1 MSQAPVAPVV
11 RCSGVTKRYGDVAA
25 VESLSFALQPGE
37 ILSILGP
44 SGSGKT
50 TVLRLIAGFESPDRG
65 EIRIQGRVVS
75 GAAVHVPPNR
85 RNVGMVFQ
93 EYALFPHL
101 TVAQNVSFGLRR
113 MSREEREQ
121 RLAEVLALAGL
132 ARLEQRYPHELS
144 GGQQQRV
151 ALARTIAPR
160 PITVLLDEPFSN
172 LDAGMRRR
180 LRQEVADILR
190 AHTIATVFVTHDRE
204 EAFAMADRIGVMNDG
219 RLEQLDTPD
228 RIYHAPATP
237 FVAQLAGMCD
247 FLPGEV
253 RGGVVVTEIGNVPY
267 AGNNGPLPEA
277 SSVDLLVRPDDV
289 QVRPHSEGMAVVRV
303 REFRGYETILVVQL
317 PSGATVRCR
326 QRSSTTLAP
335 GAAVTLTPEPTMT
348 FVAFPRAG
356 GRPWTLT
363 GVGIYMDG
371 QDRQDRSMRRGV
383 GG

>member
-1 MSQAPVAPVV
+1 MSQAQVTPVV
-11 RCSGVTKRYGDVAA
+11 RCSGVTKRYGAVAA
-25 VESLSFALQPGE
+25 VDDLSFALQPGE

-75 GAAVHVPPNR
+75 GPAVHVPPNR

-113 MSREEREQ
+113 MSRQERER
-121 RLAEVLALAGL
+121 RLAEVLGL
-132 ARLEQRYPHELS
+132 VRLGGLEDRYPHELS

-219 RLEQLDTPD
+219 HLEQLDTPD

-237 FVAQLAGMCD
+237 FVAQLAGTCD

-253 RGGVVVTEIGNVPY
+253 RDGVVVTEIGNVPY
-267 AGNNGPLPEA
+267 ASADGPLPEA
-277 SSVDLLVRPDDV
+277 SPVDLLVHPDDL
-289 QVRPHSEGMAVVRV
+289 QVLPHPEGTAVIQA
-303 REFRGYETILVVQL
+303 REFRGGETILVVRL

-326 QRSSTTLAP
+326 QRASITLVP
-335 GAAVTLTPEPTMT
+335 GATVMLVPEQGRD
-348 FVAFPRAG
+348 FVVFPQAG
-356 GRPWTLT
+356 RRP
-363 GVGIYMDG
+363 
-371 QDRQDRSMRRGV
+371 
-383 GG
+383 

>member
-1 MSQAPVAPVV
+1 MSQALSVPVV
-11 RCSGVTKRYGDVAA
+11 RCSGVTKRYGAVAA
-25 VESLSFALQPGE
+25 VDDLSFALQPGE

-75 GAAVHVPPNR
+75 GPAVHVPPNR

-113 MSREEREQ
+113 MSRQERER
-121 RLAEVLALAGL
+121 RLAEVLGL
-132 ARLEQRYPHELS
+132 VRLGGLEDRYPHELS

-237 FVAQLAGMCD
+237 FVAQLAGTCD

-253 RGGVVVTEIGNVPY
+253 RDGVVVTEIGNVPY
-267 AGNNGPLPEA
+267 ASADGPFPEA
-277 SSVDLLVRPDDV
+277 SPVDLLVHPDDL
-289 QVRPHSEGMAVVRV
+289 QVLPHPEGTAVIHA
-303 REFRGYETILVVQL
+303 REFRGGETILVVRL

-326 QRSSTTLAP
+326 QRASTTLTP
-335 GAAVTLTPEPTMT
+335 GAAVTLVPDRASA
-348 FVAFPRAG
+348 FVAFPQAER
-356 GRPWTLT
+356 RP
-363 GVGIYMDG
+363 
-371 QDRQDRSMRRGV
+371 
-383 GG
+383 

>member
-1 MSQAPVAPVV
+1 MSQAPVVPVV
-11 RCSGVTKRYGDVAA
+11 ECSGVTKRYGAVAA
-25 VESLSFALQPGE
+25 VEGLSFALQPGE

-132 ARLEQRYPHELS
+132 DGLEQRYPHELS

-204 EAFAMADRIGVMNDG
+204 EAFAMADRVAVMNEG
-219 RLEQLDTPD
+219 HLEQLDTPD

-237 FVAQLAGMCD
+237 FVAQLAGTCD
-247 FLPGEV
+247 FLP
-253 RGGVVVTEIGNVPY
+253 RGGPRRCRSSRRSATYPMPATIAARSRKTLLGRP
-267 AGNNGPLPEA
+267 AGPPRRRAGAAA
-277 SSVDLLVRPDDV
+277 SRRAWRSSACGSFVGTRRFSSYSSPPG
-289 QVRPHSEGMAVVRV
+289 R
-303 REFRGYETILVVQL
+303 
-317 PSGATVRCR
+317 PSGVGNA
-326 QRSSTTLAP
+326 
-335 GAAVTLTPEPTMT
+335 
-348 FVAFPRAG
+348 
-356 GRPWTLT
+356 RPPP
-363 GVGIYMDG
+363 
-371 QDRQDRSMRRGV
+371 
-383 GG
+383 

>member
-1 MSQAPVAPVV
+1 M
-11 RCSGVTKRYGDVAA
+11 RCNRARFCPSW
-25 VESLSFALQPGE
+25 
-37 ILSILGP
+37 GP

-113 MSREEREQ
+113 MSREERER

-132 ARLEQRYPHELS
+132 DGLEQRYPHELS

-204 EAFAMADRIGVMNDG
+204 EAFAMADRVAVMNEG
-219 RLEQLDTPD
+219 HLEQLDTPD

-277 SSVDLLVRPDDV
+277 SPVDLLVRPDDV
-289 QVRPHSEGMAVVRV
+289 RVRPHSEGMAVVRV

-326 QRSSTTLAP
+326 QRSSTTLTP

-356 GRPWTLT
+356 GRPRTLT

>member
-1 MSQAPVAPVV
+1 MSQAVV
-11 RCSGVTKRYGDVAA
+11 QCMEIAKRYGDVAA
-25 VESLSFALQPGE
+25 VEDLSFTLQPGE

-75 GAAVHVPPNR
+75 GPAVHVPPNR

-113 MSREEREQ
+113 MSREERER
-121 RLAEVLALAGL
+121 RLTEVLVLVGL
-132 ARLEQRYPHELS
+132 GGLEDRYPHELS

-180 LRQEVADILR
+180 LRQEVTDILR

-247 FLPGEV
+247 FLQGEV
-253 RGGVVVTEIGNVPY
+253 RDGVVVTEVGNVPY
-267 AGNNGPLPEA
+267 ASDDGPLPEA
-277 SSVDLLVRPDDV
+277 APVDLLVRPDDF
-289 QVRPHSEGMAVVRV
+289 QVRPQPEGTAVIQG
-303 REFRGYETILVVQL
+303 REFRGGETILGVRL

-326 QRSSTTLAP
+326 QRASTTLTP
-335 GAAVTLTPEPTMT
+335 GTTVTLVPDQDRA
-348 FVAFPRAG
+348 FVAFPQAG
-356 GRPWTLT
+356 H
-363 GVGIYMDG
+363 
-371 QDRQDRSMRRGV
+371 QS
-383 GG
+383 

>member
-1 MSQAPVAPVV
+1 MSQAVV
-11 RCSGVTKRYGDVAA
+11 RCTDITKRYGDVAA
-25 VESLSFALQPGE
+25 VEGLSFALQPGE

-113 MSREEREQ
+113 MSREERER
-121 RLAEVLALAGL
+121 RLVEVLALAGL

-237 FVAQLAGMCD
+237 FVAQLAGTCD

-267 AGNNGPLPEA
+267 ASNNGPLPQA
-277 SSVDLLVRPDDV
+277 APVDLLVRPDDV
-289 QVRPHSEGMAVVRV
+289 QVRPHPEGTAAIQA
-303 REFRGYETILVVQL
+303 REFRGGETILVVRL

-326 QRSSTTLAP
+326 QRASTTLTP
-335 GAAVTLTPEPTMT
+335 GTSVTLVADRDRA
-348 FVAFPRAG
+348 FVAFPQAEH
-356 GRPWTLT
+356 RP
-363 GVGIYMDG
+363 
-371 QDRQDRSMRRGV
+371 
-383 GG
+383 